1 MDLWQLQVFCKV
13 VQLKSFSNAGK
24 AIHLSQPTVSSHI
37 KELETHFGVKLID
50 RLAKEALPT
59 KAGRLLYRYGL
70 RMLALR
76 DEMETALAQFHG
88 KIQGRLVMGGST
100 IPGVYLLP
108 RFVGAFTSM
117 YPDVT
122 ISLVIKDSQQ
132 IVDDTLSGEMEFGVV
147 GARSRIKGIVQ
158 ETLIEDDLQL
168 VVPSGHS
175 LADRGHIEIE
185 ALLEQP
191 FIVRERG
198 SGTLKTIQAAL
209 AGKRLGLEDLKVVA
223 EMGSTAAVIQG
234 ILAGVGISILS
245 PIAVSE
251 DLASGRLKAL
261 SVVGLN
267 LRRGFYLTRQ
277 RQRSLSPL
285 AEAFTDYLKT
295 QCAAK
300 SPAESLSP
308 AISPERLSAAPTG

>member
-13 VQLKSFSNAGK
+13 VQLKSFSHAGK

-88 KIQGRLVMGGST
+88 KIQGRLMMGGST

-108 RFVGAFTSM
+108 RLIGAFTSM

-132 IVDDTLSGEMEFGVV
+132 IVDDTLSGEIEFGVV

-168 VVPSGHS
+168 VIPSGHS
-175 LADRGHIEIE
+175 LAGRGHIEIE

-251 DLASGRLKAL
+251 DLASGRLKTL
-261 SVVGLN
+261 SVAGLN

-285 AEAFTDYLKT
+285 AEAFTDFLKM
-295 QCAAK
+295 QCAAQ
-300 SPAESLSP
+300 SPAESLCP
-308 AISPERLSAAPTG
+308 AIPPQRLTAAPT